1 MIKSSFFTPPPPLP
15 FQKRIFISPR
25 NDTILI
31 ALLSIELIE
40 VSLISHRL
48 IRFIPGLQIRLRRYR
63 TIAEMSASV

>member
-1 MIKSSFFTPPPPLP
+1 MIKSSFFFFFSTN
-15 FQKRIFISPR
+15 QRIFVSSR

-63 TIAEMSASV
+63 TIGEMSASV